1 MSDTTRK
8 MVRPDTQSQ
17 LVAELTE
24 TRSKLR
30 ALVDAAKE
38 VEFID
43 DRTDDFDVRHSALV
57 TARKAAEVVLG
68 VFLILIVPSFLL
80 F

>member
-24 TRSKLR
+24 TRARLR
-30 ALVDAAKE
+30 EMIDAGTAVLKSVKNADLADLHNLNDAIQSAKM
-38 VEFID
+38 F
-43 DRTDDFDVRHSALV
+43 
-57 TARKAAEVVLG
+57 LG